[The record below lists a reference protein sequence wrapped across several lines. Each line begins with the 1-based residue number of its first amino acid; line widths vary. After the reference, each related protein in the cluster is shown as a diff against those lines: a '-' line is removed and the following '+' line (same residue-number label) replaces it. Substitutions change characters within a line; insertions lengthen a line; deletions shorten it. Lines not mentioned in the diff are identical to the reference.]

1 MKVNPDENKQI
12 HVSTSPDLQRTKGP
26 RCNGIFITFLFKF
39 KSVISTEWAARSICF
54 MAGFSFCNITPI
66 SAFISPFS
74 TRILFLNL
82 GHQCVFVAQR
92 QQRITGVVNKDA
104 TLISSAHS
112 PTYTLQTC
120 EERERERKRPHSYS
134 SSHSQLQNTCSGK
147 ENGVYWLQR
156 ANICCYSNAGVRRRD
171 V

>member
-1 MKVNPDENKQI
+1 
-12 HVSTSPDLQRTKGP
+12 
-26 RCNGIFITFLFKF
+26 
-39 KSVISTEWAARSICF
+39 
-54 MAGFSFCNITPI
+54 MAGISSSCNITPI

-74 TRILFLNL
+74 TRILFLYL

-120 EERERERKRPHSYS
+120 EEREREQTS
-134 SSHSQLQNTCSGK
+134 SLVFVFSLSAAEHL
-147 ENGVYWLQR
+147 LR
-156 ANICCYSNAGVRRRD
+156 
-171 V
+171 